1 MEVAKYLVKAKVH
14 VDGIVE
20 KPDVIGAIFGQTEGL
35 FGGQLDLREL
45 QESGRIGRIQVNL
58 RTHGNTCSGEIIIP
72 SNLDRVETALVAAL
86 IESVD
91 KVGPYNAKVEV
102 SEIVDLR
109 LEKIRKIVDRAK
121 EILLNWSKEE
131 VPDVREL
138 LIEVETVLRKPEP
151 IKYGSE
157 GLAAGPDIEK
167 ASELIIVEGRA
178 DVINLLR
185 YGYTN
190 AVEIGGARA
199 EIPKSVK
206 DLAERKEKVIAFLD
220 GDRAGDMI
228 LKELL
233 KNNVKIDYIARAPPG
248 REVEELS
255 GKEINEALSKAT
267 SLEKVVKEQ
276 RKQVQV
282 VERAKALEE
291 LIEESREVL
300 AMPISIIETAKSLN
314 GTLEAVLLDAQ
325 WNHVEKLPVRDLV
338 TKLQELNEGSIN
350 AIVFDGIITQRL
362 LDVALEKNIKI
373 IVGVKLGNIVN
384 KPREITILTYSDL
397 H

>member
-1 MEVAKYLVKAKVH
+1 MAKYLVKAKVH

>member
-157 GLAAGPDIEK
+157 GLAAGPDVEK

-300 AMPISIIETAKSLN
+300 AMPISVIETAKSLN

>member
-1 MEVAKYLVKAKVH
+1 VAKYLIKARIH

-91 KVGPYNAKVEV
+91 KVGPYNAKIEL
-102 SEIVDLR
+102 SEIIDLR
-109 LEKIRKIVDRAK
+109 LEKIKKIVDRAK

-131 VPDVREL
+131 VPDVKEL
-138 LIEVETVLRKPEP
+138 LIEVEAVLRKPEP
-151 IKYGSE
+151 IKYGPE

-190 AVEIGGARA
+190 AVEVGGARA

-255 GKEINEALSKAT
+255 GREISEALSKAT
-267 SLEKVVKEQ
+267 PIEKAVKEQ
-276 RKQVQV
+276 RRQVQV
-282 VERAKALEE
+282 VEKAKALEE
-291 LIEESREVL
+291 VIEESREVL
-300 AMPISIIETAKSLN
+300 ALPTSIIDTMKSLN

-325 WNHVEKLPVRDLV
+325 WNYVEKLPVRDLI

-350 AIVFDGIITQRL
+350 AVVFDGIITQRL

-373 IVGVKLGNIVN
+373 IVGVKLGNITN
-384 KPREITILTYSDL
+384 KPKEITILTYNDL